1 MTKGSI
7 HEEDIIIVNMYTLN
21 TGIHHQYIRQ
31 VLISIK
37 GEIGSN
43 TTKVGN
49 FNIQITPMDGS
60 PRQKINK

>member
-1 MTKGSI
+1 MTKVSV
-7 HEEDIIIVNMYTLN
+7 HEGDTTIVNIYAPN
-21 TGIHHQYIRQ
+21 TGTRQYIRQ

-43 TTKVGN
+43 TTTVGN
-49 FNIQITPMDGS
+49 FNTQITPMDRS